1 MSRWVLKRVGLL
13 VKSTCLAL
21 EDLNLNSGSVLSL
34 IFSFFNKIE
43 MIIVPPPALLDV
55 VRFKDRCLL
64 SAYHRAGCKAVYFLR
79 RVGNNTLLA

>member
-34 IFSFFNKIE
+34 IFSFFFYKIE
-43 MIIVPPPALLDV
+43 MIIVPPALLDV